1 MHLIGEVVKQFE
13 FHVSPLPYPIK
24 GKIVKHTSGDGK
36 DQYTWS
42 ISHHYQPS
50 GGARVYFPSRRTTD
64 SLEDAEGLFR
74 AYAESFV
81 PDYEV
86 EPCEGF

>member
-13 FHVSPLPYPIK
+13 FHVSPLPYAIK
-24 GKIVKHTSGDGK
+24 GKIVTSGDGK
-36 DQYTWS
+36 DRYTWS
-42 ISHHYQPS
+42 ISHHYRPS
-50 GGARVYFPSRRTTD
+50 EGACVYFPSRVTSP
-64 SLEDAEGLFR
+64 SLEEAEEDFR

-86 EPCEGF
+86 EPSEGF